1 MLTYSVKGD
10 GRKLAEG
17 KFGSWILG
25 DGKIDID
32 ITGIKN
38 LTLST
43 AIENRVKNIYTL
55 FWGAALLI
63 LADGR
68 EIPLSKLP
76 CQKNNVLENSF
87 GYDKDYTGGRINV
100 NGENYAW
107 GLPAEPQELDD
118 EAVYTFDLTNLNAV
132 RLRTVVGGDYPLGD
146 ETERRKTLGVT
157 ANDSSARFLTVVEP
171 YESDSKIESV
181 EAFSADSLIVRLKD
195 GREHRFFIYGMEVE
209 KDKLSVTMQ
218 EWINGKLMKEE
229 RTR

>member
-1 MLTYSVKGD
+1 M
-10 GRKLAEG
+10 
-17 KFGSWILG
+17 
-25 DGKIDID
+25 
-32 ITGIKN
+32 
-38 LTLST
+38 
-43 AIENRVKNIYTL
+43 
-55 FWGAALLI
+55 FWGEALLI

-87 GYDKDYTGGRINV
+87 GYDKDYMGGRINM

-146 ETERRKTLGVT
+146 ETERRKTLGIT
-157 ANDSSARFLTVVEP
+157 ANGSSARFLTVVEP
-171 YESDSKIESV
+171 YESNGKIESV
-181 EAFSADSLIVRLKD
+181 KAFSEDSLIVRLKD
-195 GREHRFFIYGMEVE
+195 GREHRFFISGMDAEN
-209 KDKLSVTMQ
+209 DKLSVRMQ
-218 EWINGKLMKEE
+218 EWMNGKLMKEE